1 MFFCW
6 IFAKSEKI
14 PMKDEKIIDIEKL
27 NNSIEPAADLPEVK
41 RKEDG
46 TIDLEAIT
54 IEIDEKQNRIIPD
67 DIFNSYY
74 KELPDK
80 VINKSRTWRTA
91 KGGKLKILGGDPEED
106 KLIQDKGRE
115 ANASMWVQR
124 RTIREILEDLS
135 RRAASPEDLERLEL
149 EQGTTTLEAANY
161 AAIQK
166 AIRGDIKALEYIRDT
181 LGEKPTDK
189 ISAEVT
195 ALTAEDKELINN
207 ISARLAAD
215 KNE

>member
-1 MFFCW
+1 
-6 IFAKSEKI
+6 
-14 PMKDEKIIDIEKL
+14 MKDEKIIDIEKL

-124 RTIREILEDLS
+124 RTIKEILEDLS

-207 ISARLAAD
+207 ISARLAAE
-215 KNE
+215 KNANT